1 MIHDEANYRGQN
13 EFLIL
18 IKKKNRGMWRI
29 NGLEEVT
36 MYYNVVIAT
45 FIGDVT

>member
-1 MIHDEANYRGQN
+1 MC
-13 EFLIL
+13 
-18 IKKKNRGMWRI
+18 RI

-45 FIGDVT
+45 FIGDVGCNLTTLLIAMPMILVEIS